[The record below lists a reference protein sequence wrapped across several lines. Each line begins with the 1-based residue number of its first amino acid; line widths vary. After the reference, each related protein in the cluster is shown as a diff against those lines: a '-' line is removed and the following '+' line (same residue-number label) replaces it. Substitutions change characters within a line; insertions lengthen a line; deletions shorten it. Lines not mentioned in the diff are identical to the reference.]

1 MENIQA
7 APLPP
12 EALENYEEYEE
23 EIYLTKK
30 NGIWQMDKYK
40 DGMVSSVVGKEL
52 VIALL
57 DVENP
62 LAATFVDGAVLGRT
76 YSALHLKTNL
86 DKEVKHHECFDAS
99 IEDIQNVLNNDGL
112 VLAFNPTPLAVTPKL
127 IEYAQAHG
135 INLPDAPQA

>member
-1 MENIQA
+1 MEHTA

-12 EALENYEEYEE
+12 EAMENYEEYEE

-30 NGIWQMDKYK
+30 NGVWQMDKYK
-40 DGMVSSVVGKEL
+40 DGMVSTIVGKEL

-62 LAATFVDGAVLGRT
+62 IAATFVDGAVLGRT
-76 YSALHLKTNL
+76 YSALHLKASL

-99 IEDIQNVLNNDGL
+99 IEDIENVLKNDGL
-112 VLAFNPTPLAVTPKL
+112 VLAFSPNQLPMTPKL
-127 IEYAQAHG
+127 IQYADEHG
-135 INLPDAPQA
+135 ITLPQV